1 VRVSVPLAGRA
12 HEMAQEEI
20 QKQVAYLSPEIRN
33 VRFDA
38 EGTVLVCD
46 VPDAKA
52 ERLTA
57 DVRVLADRMQ
67 RSLRRLERKV
77 VFRSRA
83 ADRRTFRGT
92 GAPDGLHVLGRG
104 QVALTGLPLALF
116 SYFDRLFTELG
127 EPWRAQPVRTP
138 TLIPTQVLARCDYFR
153 SFPQNVTFAGHLR
166 EDLEV
171 IDGFRARHH
180 DRDDLD
186 DRALADMTTPE
197 ACLSP
202 AVCYHIYHLHQDRV
216 IPAAGT
222 AHGVCGSCF
231 RYESINISD
240 LRRLWDFTMREI
252 VFMGTRDDV
261 LRRRSAAIQQVAE
274 LLDSHDLAG
283 EIRTASD
290 PFFVAPD
297 AAAKTYF
304 QLSSET
310 KYEISLH
317 LPGDERVA
325 VGSFN
330 YHHDFFGRAFGIT
343 VEGAGPMHS
352 VCVAFGL
359 ERWVHAFLAQHGHD
373 PQQWPAPLRRAPE
386 LAAAMTTPC

>member
-1 VRVSVPLAGRA
+1 VRLSVELAGRA

-38 EGTVLVCD
+38 LGTVLECD
-46 VPDAKA
+46 VPDAQA
-52 ERLTA
+52 ERLA
-57 DVRVLADRMQ
+57 QDVRVLADRMQ

-77 VFRSRA
+77 VFRSAA
-83 ADRRTFRGT
+83 ADRATCRGS
-92 GAPDGLHVLGRG
+92 GVPDGLHVLGRG

-116 SYFDRLFTELG
+116 TYFDRIFTELG

-171 IDGFRARHH
+171 IDGFRARHSE
-180 DRDDLD
+180 REDLD
-186 DRALADMTTPE
+186 DRALGDMATPE

-202 AVCYHIYHLHQDRV
+202 AVCYHIYHLHQNRV

-231 RYESINISD
+231 RYESANISD

-261 LRRRSAAIQQVAE
+261 LQRRTAAIQHVAE
-274 LLDSHDLAG
+274 LLDSHELAG

-290 PFFVAPD
+290 PFFIAPD

-310 KYEISLH
+310 KYEISLQ
-317 LPGDERVA
+317 LPGAERVA
-325 VGSFN
+325 AGSLN
-330 YHHDFFGRAFGIT
+330 YHSDFFGRAFGIT
-343 VEGAGPMHS
+343 VEGSGPMHS
-352 VCVAFGL
+352 VCIAFGL
-359 ERWVHAFLAQHGHD
+359 ERFVHSLLAQHGDD
-373 PQQWPAPLRRAPE
+373 PQHWPAVMRGAPE
-386 LAAAMTTPC
+386 FAAAMMAAC